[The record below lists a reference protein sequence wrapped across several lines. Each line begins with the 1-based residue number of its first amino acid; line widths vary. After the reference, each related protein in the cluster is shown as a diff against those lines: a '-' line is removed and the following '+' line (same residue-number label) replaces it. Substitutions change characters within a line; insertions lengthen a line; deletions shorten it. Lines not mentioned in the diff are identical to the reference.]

1 MSDDNKWKPPG
12 EEDDEEEEVDEAA
25 YKTVKDAVLFVIE
38 VSQSMLTVPPSA
50 DAKKAGTDSPTS
62 AALKCAYALMQQRI
76 ISNPNDMMGLLLYGT
91 EKSRFNDEDE
101 SSGNHAYPHCY
112 LLNDLD
118 IPAAEDVK
126 ALKNLIEDEDDF
138 NELIVPSNEKVAM
151 ANVLFCANQ
160 IFTTKAPNFSSR
172 RLFIVTNEDDPHAD
186 DKTAK
191 SSAAVRAKDLY
202 DLGVI
207 IELFPISKPD
217 HAFDKRKF
225 YDDIVYNQLPTD
237 PEAPAPI
244 SAATKPS
251 STSDGIS
258 LLSSL
263 LSNINSKAVARR
275 ALFSNLPLELGPG
288 LQISV
293 TGFIIIK
300 RQEPKRSC
308 YVYLAGE
315 KAQIATGVTT
325 QMAED
330 SARTVQKVEIKK
342 AYKFGGAQVLF
353 SPDEIS
359 QLRNFGDPIIRI
371 IGFKPLSM
379 LPIWANLKPAT
390 FIYPSEESFV
400 GSTRVF
406 SALWQKLLAS
416 RKIGIAWFI
425 ARKNAAPVLAA
436 LYPSSATEQHTSSS
450 SSSAETDTNAHPAMP
465 QGLWL
470 IPLPYAD
477 DIRQNPETTHLI
489 RAPGSLTDRMRI
501 VVNQLQLPKARYEPG
516 KYANPALQWHYRI
529 LQAMALEEDLPERA
543 EDRTVPKYKPIDKRA
558 GEYVLDWGRELE
570 DVHRRWLREDGGG
583 GAVKRGA
590 QEEDDDGGTA
600 TAATKKKMKVKAEAE
615 EVRVMDDGAMR
626 KMVERGTVGKLTIP
640 VLKAWVLG
648 KGLEGKG
655 KKDELVARVEEWF

>member
-1 MSDDNKWKPPG
+1 
-12 EEDDEEEEVDEAA
+12 
-25 YKTVKDAVLFVIE
+25 
-38 VSQSMLTVPPSA
+38 MLTGPPST
-50 DAKKAGTDSPTS
+50 DGKKTGTDSPTS

-91 EKSRFNDEDE
+91 EKSKFNDEDD
-101 SSGNHAYPHCY
+101 SSGNLAYPHCY

-126 ALKNLIEDEDDF
+126 ALKNLVEDEDEF
-138 NELIVPSNEKVAM
+138 NELIVPSDEKVAM

-172 RLFIVTNEDDPHAD
+172 RLFIVTNDDDPHGD

-217 HAFDKRKF
+217 REFDKRKF

-263 LSNINSKAVARR
+263 LSNISSKAVARR

-293 TGFIIIK
+293 KGFIIIK

-308 YVYLAGE
+308 YVYLADE

-325 QMAED
+325 QMAEE

-342 AYKFGGAQVLF
+342 AYKFGGAQILF
-353 SPDEIS
+353 SPEEIS

-371 IGFKPLSM
+371 IGFKPMSM
-379 LPIWANLKPAT
+379 LPVWANLKPAT
-390 FIYPSEESFV
+390 FIYPSEENFV

-406 SALWQKLLAS
+406 SALWQKLLSAK
-416 RKIGIAWFI
+416 KIGIAWFI

-436 LYPSSATEQHTSSS
+436 LYPSSSSS
-450 SSSAETDTNAHPAMP
+450 TTTTNADDETMNPSDYQPNMPP
-465 QGLWL
+465 QGLYL

-477 DIRQNPETTHLI
+477 DIRQNPETTHII
-489 RAPGSLTDRMRI
+489 RAPDSLVDRMRTVI
-501 VVNQLQLPKARYEPG
+501 GQLHLPKARFDPA
-516 KYANPALQWHYRI
+516 KYPNPALQWHYRI

-543 EDRTVPKYKPIDKRA
+543 EDKTVPRYKAIDKRA
-558 GEYVLDWGRELE
+558 GEYVMEWGRELE
-570 DVHRRWLREDGGG
+570 EEHQAWVKEG
-583 GAVKRGA
+583 GA
-590 QEEDDDGGTA
+590 GGTA
-600 TAATKKKMKVKAEAE
+600 TKRGADDEGDGKRKKVKVE
-615 EVRVMDDGAMR
+615 EGEVIDDKEMR
-626 KMVERGTVGKLTIP
+626 QMVKKGTASKLKVS
-640 VLKAWVLG
+640 VLKAWVQA
-648 KGLEGKG
+648 KGMEGKG
-655 KKDELVARVEEWF
+655 KKDELVDRVEGWFESK